1 MALNEVRELFPHIKK
16 GKIYFNHATTGPF
29 SKNVLNFV
37 NDYLLQRSETDID
50 NFSELVKAVGET
62 KNYLCQMLNCKADR
76 LAFIDNTSNGLNI
89 LAQGIKWEKDDS
101 IILNDLEFP
110 ANVYPFLNLEKD
122 GVTVEFVKSKNGIVS
137 ADDIINT
144 IKPNTRLISISF
156 VQFLTGYRVD
166 LEKIGNVCR
175 EKRIILS
182 VDAIQGLGAFT
193 LDVKKNKIDF
203 ISCGTAKWLLGMQ
216 GLAFI
221 YISEKLQQALQPKYV
236 GWLSVEDAWNLL
248 DFKLKLKSTADA
260 LQGGTINALG
270 VFGLLPSLK
279 LFSDFGYKNVEE
291 RILDNSTHFT
301 KRLLEIGIHP
311 ILENCVRENLSGIVS
326 FKHEKATMI
335 FEELEKKEIYCSVRE
350 GMVRLSPHFYNTKN
364 EIDIVVDEIKNIL

>member
-1 MALNEVRELFPHIKK
+1 MTLNEVRELFPHIKR
-16 GKIYFNHATTGPF
+16 GKIYFNNAATGPF

-50 NFSELVKAVGET
+50 NFPELIKVVSET
-62 KNYLCQMLNCKADR
+62 KNYLGQILNCTSDR
-76 LAFIDNTSNGLNI
+76 IAFIDNTSNGLNI
-89 LAQGIKWEKDDS
+89 LAQGIKWEKGDS
-101 IILNDLEFP
+101 IILNDIEFP
-110 ANVYPFLNLEKD
+110 SNVYPFLNLEKD
-122 GVTVEFVKSKNGIVS
+122 GVEVEFVKSKNGIVS
-137 ADDIINT
+137 ADDIINA

-175 EKRIILS
+175 EKEIILS

-193 LDVKKNKIDF
+193 LDVELNKVDF

-221 YISEKLQQALQPKYV
+221 YTSEKLQQALQPKYV
-236 GWLSVEDAWNLL
+236 GWLSVENAWNLL
-248 DFKLKLKSTADA
+248 DFKLNLKSTADA